1 MLNVMADSLEARKG
15 EFATLETLDCG
26 KPIAE
31 SEADIDFCVDI
42 LRYVTTLP
50 PPLLPIIFVFGLTV
64 TFLSDNTAILH

>member
-26 KPIAE
+26 KPIVE

-42 LRYVTTLP
+42 LRYVTTLSP
-50 PPLLPIIFVFGLTV
+50 PPLHLLFTQEQ
-64 TFLSDNTAILH
+64 

>member
-50 PPLLPIIFVFGLTV
+50 PPLIHFICCLHGNSDGVHRPP
-64 TFLSDNTAILH
+64 FLS